1 VSPDRQG
8 RAGAGRSQPRHRT
21 RVGGRATV
29 AAVFLLL
36 ILASPAAADPCA
48 LSDPTCVTETV
59 DETVDTVKEV
69 LGAAKEK
76 VDETTGDTTGAVG
89 DTASGVVGA
98 VEKTVD
104 GLLGND
110 GGPNPGGGPKPGGGD
125 GADRPRG
132 RDNAGRGRRAESLG
146 TRRLEP
152 REPSI
157 DVVFRR
163 DSTGLDWPTL
173 NPPDAGALRRAVGAA
188 AKMAFPILLASMVLA
203 FLLIQ
208 NHLDRKD
215 PRLASAPLGPDLLTF
230 E

>member
-8 RAGAGRSQPRHRT
+8 RAGAGPSLPRHRT
-21 RVGGRATV
+21 RLGGRATV

-48 LSDPTCVTETV
+48 LTDPTCVTEIV
-59 DETVDTVKEV
+59 DETVDTVKEAV
-69 LGAAKEK
+69 GTATET
-76 VDETTGDTTGAVG
+76 VDETAEHTTDVVG
-89 DTASGVVGA
+89 DTASGVIGA
-98 VEKTVD
+98 VEDTAD
-104 GLLGND
+104 GLLKKD
-110 GGPNPGGGPKPGGGD
+110 GGPNPGGED
-125 GADRPRG
+125 GVDRPGARG
-132 RDNAGRGRRAESLG
+132 KAGQDLRRAESLV

-157 DVVFRR
+157 NPVFSNG
-163 DSTGLDWPTL
+163 STALDWPTV
-173 NPPDAGALRRAVGAA
+173 NPPGGGAFRRAIGAA
-188 AKMAFPILLASMVLA
+188 AKLAFPVLLASMVLA
-203 FLLIQ
+203 FLAIQ